1 MAKTKLYASPK
12 TGRMVCTCNLYDFP
26 HSYGKQCRAAR
37 EFAER
42 HYSDTR
48 QWVDAD
54 TALGYYTGTG
64 DLDEALWWYRMDSG
78 GREEAA
84 VRY

>member
-1 MAKTKLYASPK
+1 MGSTLAPK
-12 TGRMVCTCNLYDFP
+12 ERNTWQRQSYDFP